1 MSNKAQEARQA
12 SLLYGLTDALLYLI
26 GLNAAVFARWD
37 TLYQV
42 HFALLQRD
50 RLIATALFAAC
61 ALLAGSYKP
70 GRVSDRFDAVYY
82 LSIALACALGLQL
95 ALTSLVPFD
104 LREISRRELVLGAG
118 AAGLLLVP
126 WRFWA
131 ANLMDRFPAF
141 HRYFYVV
148 GSEAEGKRIAREIE
162 SSAAYRAGARYCTLD
177 NFKQRAGREA
187 KKSGS
192 GQPMDNAIVTLSE
205 ADRGQLH
212 DLLEVCGTHC
222 RQVFL
227 HPSLYDTLLI
237 SHAHLVE
244 VAGIPL
250 LEVGNP
256 GLSAYM
262 YVKRLIDIAASAA
275 GLALALPIFVLPTA
289 LAIKLTSRGPVLYS
303 QERMGRDG
311 RVFRLYKFR
320 SMVSEAES
328 GTGPVWAKADD
339 DRVTP
344 VGRFIRKHRI
354 DEIPQLFNVLRG
366 DMSLVGPR
374 PERPHFHEEFKA
386 RWPLFDKRLAVRPGV
401 TSLSHVLGTY
411 ASEPG
416 DRLRY
421 DLIYISSLSVLTD
434 LRVLVDTVRVV
445 LGAKG
450 AR

>member
-1 MSNKAQEARQA
+1 MANKAREARLA
-12 SLLYGLTDALLYLI
+12 SLMYGLTDALLYLV
-26 GLNAAVFARWD
+26 GLNAAAFARWD

-42 HFALLQRD
+42 QFALLQRD
-50 RLIATALFAAC
+50 RLIATALFSGC
-61 ALLAGSYKP
+61 AFLAGSYKP
-70 GRVSDRFDAVYY
+70 GRVTDRFDAVYY
-82 LSIALACALGLQL
+82 LLIALASALGAQL
-95 ALTSLVPFD
+95 ALTALVPVD
-104 LREISRRELVLGAG
+104 LRELSRREIVLGAI
-118 AAGLLLVP
+118 AASVLLVP

-148 GSEAEGKRIAREIE
+148 GSEAEGMRIAREIE
-162 SSAAYRAGARYCTLD
+162 SSAAYRAGARYFSMD
-177 NFKQRAGREA
+177 EFKERAVREA
-187 KKSGS
+187 ALSES
-192 GQPMDNAIVTLSE
+192 NPPMDNAIVTLSD
-205 ADRGQLH
+205 ADHGQLH
-212 DLLEVCGTHC
+212 ALLDICGTHC

-237 SHAHLVE
+237 SHARLVE

-250 LEVGNP
+250 LEAGNP
-256 GLSAYM
+256 RSSAYM
-262 YVKRLIDIAASAA
+262 YVKRAVDIAASAA
-275 GLALALPIFVLPTA
+275 GLALALPIFGLPA
-289 LAIKLTSRGPVLYS
+289 AIAIKLGSPGPVLYS
-303 QERMGRDG
+303 QERLGRDG
-311 RVFRLYKFR
+311 HIFRLYKFR
-320 SMVSEAES
+320 SMVSGAEA
-328 GTGPVWAKADD
+328 GTGPVWAAAGDE
-339 DRVTP
+339 RVTP

-411 ASEPG
+411 SSEPG

-421 DLIYISSLSVLTD
+421 DLIYISSLSILTD
-434 LRVLVDTVRVV
+434 VRVLVDTIRVV